1 MRLVLVPGEVH
12 IRATKPHGVKAKI
25 QQVWDAV
32 QRFPKKDR
40 PGIPT
45 MPSMP
50 SLPGF
55 QMLATCRLL
64 YGQNHEIFYSSN
76 TFFLPPGPFEETL
89 THFFRN
95 LQAEHVNMISR
106 LGVTF
111 GLEDL
116 TPAVF
121 KQVQDVM
128 SHNTGYLLSDQVAR
142 AWGVAVQVHLSDIWQ
157 QKLAFLRRTRE
168 IKTVKL
174 ATVDRVLEIDGSNLG
189 RAFRGI
195 GACVCDYNIC
205 AKEVAELVAH
215 AEMRVKKEV
224 ADRVERDGWRALRTW
239 VIGGGCQSGL

>member
-25 QQVWDAV
+25 QHVWDAV
-32 QRFPKKDR
+32 QRFPKDR

-45 MPSMP
+45 MP

-64 YGQNHEIFYSSN
+64 YGQNHGIFYSSN

-111 GLEDL
+111 
-116 TPAVF
+116 
-121 KQVQDVM
+121 
-128 SHNTGYLLSDQVAR
+128 GYLLSDQVAR

-215 AEMRVKKEV
+215 AEMRVKKKV